1 MITRILGASVALWTL
16 VLAIG
21 DSPKP
26 PPPPTTTVVAVT
38 PATTDAPPTSTS
50 TSTPDRGAHDQL
62 QQHLVELDVLDE
74 IDPSTPCRNILPLAI
89 DAGWPADKI
98 TLEQLAWIAHKE
110 TRCQNITPADSRWNG
125 HDTGILQINQ
135 IHTTYVEQL
144 YGQPFLEAMSNP
156 WKNLNY
162 GWILYSG
169 REEQGKCG
177 WQPWRINCE

>member
-1 MITRILGASVALWTL
+1 MITRILGASVALWML

-21 DSPKP
+21 EPSKPTP
-26 PPPPTTTVVAVT
+26 PPETLAAVIVTTAASTTT
-38 PATTDAPPTSTS
+38 SSSS
-50 TSTPDRGAHDQL
+50 TSTPDRGAHKEL
-62 QQHLVELDVLDE
+62 QEHLAELDVLDE
-74 IDPSTPCRNILPLAI
+74 IDPSTPCRQILPLAI

-110 TRCQNITPADSRWNG
+110 SRCQNITPQDSRWNG
-125 HDTGILQINQ
+125 NDTGILQVNQ
-135 IHTTYVEQL
+135 IHETYVEQL

-156 WKNLNY
+156 WNNLNY

-177 WQPWRINCE
+177 WQPWSVTCE